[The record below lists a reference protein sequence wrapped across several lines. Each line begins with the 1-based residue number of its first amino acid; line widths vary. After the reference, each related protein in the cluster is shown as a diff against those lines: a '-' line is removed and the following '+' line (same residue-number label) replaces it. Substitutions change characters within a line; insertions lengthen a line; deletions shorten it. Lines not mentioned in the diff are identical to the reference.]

1 MTVTFR
7 QVYSGDETTTGEAIF
22 IIHEDRNGPGRGT
35 ILTETEILDLC
46 RQIEEYYG
54 LEKPS

>member
-7 QVYSGDETTTGEAIF
+7 QVYSSREETGEAIF
-22 IIHEDRNGPGRGT
+22 IIHEDRNGPGHGVL
-35 ILTETEILDLC
+35 LTETEILDLS

-54 LEKPS
+54 LEKPTN